1 MIVVEVDVAV
11 LHQHYSAGQ
20 SQLAAQDHQII
31 ARPAQ
36 DQQAYND
43 IKRINLIE
51 DRKEC

>member
-1 MIVVEVDVAV
+1 MVVVEVHVAV

-36 DQQAYND
+36 HQQAYDD
-43 IKRINLIE
+43 IKHVNLIE
-51 DRKEC
+51 ERKEC